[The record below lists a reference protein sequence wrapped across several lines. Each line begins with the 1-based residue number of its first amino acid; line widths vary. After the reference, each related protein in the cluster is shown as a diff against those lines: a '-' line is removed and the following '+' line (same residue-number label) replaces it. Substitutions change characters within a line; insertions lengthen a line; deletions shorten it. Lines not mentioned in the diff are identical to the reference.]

1 MNRLREMQSTLRSVL
16 MWPKRVTTVVYPP
29 GKSSDLLLQY
39 LDLAETQVIN
49 PWGKRLN
56 IPALIHMAFGGK
68 RTRFDYLISYL
79 KLARPK
85 YLITTSD
92 NDLSFY
98 RVKSAL
104 PQITT
109 ISIQNGLRANY
120 SSVPGQGFIES
131 IERESGLSSDYAIT
145 FGVAISELLKT
156 HIATNT
162 FVAGSLRNNT
172 FDAIGVAEQSDLIM
186 YVSQLPNHETEN
198 SSLVAYYQGHKISYS
213 EFYSAEKIIC
223 DQLAEY
229 CSNNEIRFE
238 ICGKQSSTFSHESEF
253 FKPHKVS
260 SRNTPLGSYEQL
272 VRAGLIVTLD
282 STLGYEFLARGKRVV
297 FVGGRFA
304 LHHDLAV
311 RNMKGIKFGF
321 PLNEPSNGPFWTDNL
336 SGAQITEL
344 LDQVRSMTHDEW
356 TTQINRYKDLF
367 MKFDPNNQELVS
379 FFSNLGIPI
388 LPVEPRVA

>member
-1 MNRLREMQSTLRSVL
+1 MNRLREMRSTLRSVL
-16 MWPKRVTTVVYPP
+16 MWPKRVTTVIYPP

-39 LDLAETQVIN
+39 LDPDETQVIN

-56 IPALIHMAFGGK
+56 IPALIYMAFGGK
-68 RTRFDYLISYL
+68 STRFDYLISYL

-98 RVKSAL
+98 RIKSIL
-104 PQITT
+104 PQIAT

-120 SSVPGQGFIES
+120 SSVPGQGFIEL

-145 FGVAISELLKT
+145 FGIAISELLKT

-172 FDAIGVAEQSDLIM
+172 FDAIGVAEESDLIM
-186 YVSQLPNHETEN
+186 YVSQLPKHETEN
-198 SSLVAYYQGHKISYS
+198 SSMVAYYQGHEITYS
-213 EFYSAEKIIC
+213 EFYSAERTIC

-229 CSNNEIRFE
+229 CSNNQLRFE

-253 FKPHKVS
+253 FKPHRVS
-260 SRNTPLGSYEQL
+260 SRNTSLGSYEQL
-272 VRAGLIVTLD
+272 VRANLIVTLD

-304 LHHDLAV
+304 LHNDSTV
-311 RNMKGIKFGF
+311 RNMRGIKFGF
-321 PLNEPSNGPFWTDNL
+321 PSNEPSNGPFWTDNL
-336 SGAQITEL
+336 SSARITEL
-344 LDQVRSMTHDEW
+344 LEQVRSMSHDEW
-356 TTQINRYKDLF
+356 AMQTNRYKDLF
-367 MKFDPNNQELVS
+367 MKYDPSNRDLIA
-379 FFSNLGIPI
+379 FFSGLGIPV
-388 LPVEPRVA
+388 LANRFGEK

>member
-56 IPALIHMAFGGK
+56 IPALIYMAFGGK

-131 IERESGLSSDYAIT
+131 IEREAGLSSDFAIT

-172 FDAIGVAEQSDLIM
+172 FDAIGIAEESDLIM
-186 YVSQLPNHETEN
+186 YVSQLPNHETKN
-198 SSLVAYYQGHKISYS
+198 TSTVAYYQGHEITYS
-213 EFYSAEKIIC
+213 DFYSAERTIC

-229 CSNNEIRFE
+229 CSNNQLHFE
-238 ICGKQSSTFSHESEF
+238 ICGKQSSTFGHESEF

-272 VRAGLIVTLD
+272 VRANLIVTLD
-282 STLGYEFLARGKRVV
+282 STLGYELLARGKRVV
-297 FVGGRFA
+297 FIGGRFA
-304 LHHDLAV
+304 LHPDLAV

-321 PLNEPSNGPFWTDNL
+321 PLNEPSTGPFWTDSL
-336 SGAQITEL
+336 SGSQITEL
-344 LDQVRSMTHDEW
+344 LDQVRSMSLDEW
-356 TTQINRYKDLF
+356 AMQISRYKDLF
-367 MKFDPNNQELVS
+367 MKFDPNNKELVS
-379 FFSNLGIPI
+379 FLSALG
-388 LPVEPRVA
+388 LPVTPNKPRVA